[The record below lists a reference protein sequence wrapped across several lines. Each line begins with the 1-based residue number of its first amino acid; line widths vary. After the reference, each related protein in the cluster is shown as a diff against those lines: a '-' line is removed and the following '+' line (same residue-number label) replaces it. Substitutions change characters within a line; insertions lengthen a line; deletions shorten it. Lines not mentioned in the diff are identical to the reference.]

1 MFTLRAVH
9 APSSHDALS
18 CTTYQAMKLNL
29 KSRSESG
36 RTETRSC
43 GKFPR
48 RNSRIAASPGAHAP
62 PARNIFWPGIVR
74 VRRRPTMAVTTR
86 HRVCS
91 GGDAG
96 WETRWVVVA
105 EMHGI
110 LWEEWR
116 MRVVTDQIGR
126 GSCAFPQKKKNRWL
140 LPPPAV
146 NVVTGTGRKRAR
158 HSRCDRDTFACVNR
172 QLFLLQKKHP
182 TGYYRTVLIPYMQ
195 DMVKVQRR
203 WRGEH
208 STHAESPLPRKVGSV
223 DRNEGV
229 RLVE

>member
-96 WETRWVVVA
+96 WETRCVVVA

-126 GSCAFPQKKKNRWL
+126 GSCAFPQKKKSVASTAARCKRGDRHRQKARQAL
-140 LPPPAV
+140 ALRLRHLCVREPPA
-146 NVVTGTGRKRAR
+146 
-158 HSRCDRDTFACVNR
+158 
-172 QLFLLQKKHP
+172 FLLQKKN
-182 TGYYRTVLIPYMQ
+182 TRQGIIELY
-195 DMVKVQRR
+195 
-203 WRGEH
+203 
-208 STHAESPLPRKVGSV
+208 
-223 DRNEGV
+223 
-229 RLVE
+229 